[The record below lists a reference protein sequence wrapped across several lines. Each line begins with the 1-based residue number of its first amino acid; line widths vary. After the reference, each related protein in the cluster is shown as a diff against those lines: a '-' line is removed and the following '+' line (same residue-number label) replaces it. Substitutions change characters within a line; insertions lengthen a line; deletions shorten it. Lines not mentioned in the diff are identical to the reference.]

1 MERAGFLKEAAGR
14 WLEQGKPLLKRGE
27 PGCLHDHPDPRTA
40 DEEAEILEL
49 LDDLEGGGRRDLQF
63 LCQGAHRREEVAL
76 PKLPIRQRP
85 VGRFHD
91 LVGNRFPISKLE
103 GKRKHRQVFLV
114 LHTTC
119 NTFKRI
125 LFPASHPALPPCIFR
140 AVNPALETLLL
151 PFSRGDLPIP
161 ARTLFLGAEP
171 HPDLKDWPSVTGW
184 QPLFP
189 LAEAWRK
196 AAYPLVEKPS
206 GTWPL
211 VLLLPGKSKDEALA
225 SFAKAHDLLEDGG
238 VLVVAMPNTGGA
250 ARFEKELAEA
260 AGGIA
265 SISKNKCRAFYAAKS
280 PAWNQ
285 SLLSEWRALGE
296 PRVLESTGF
305 IVEAGIFSSDHVD
318 PGSALLAGHLP
329 SNLKGTAAD
338 LGAGWGY
345 LSHAL
350 LGKNPKLKTLHLFE
364 ADARALAC
372 AKQNLASVE
381 TPLEFHW
388 ADVAAGLPGKYE
400 VIVMNPPF
408 HSGQLTDISLGR
420 AFLRVAAESLRTGGR
435 LFLVA
440 NRQLPYEAELDSLGL
455 VWKKPVEDATYKL
468 LFAEK
473 RLGTSAP
480 VTFR

>member
-1 MERAGFLKEAAGR
+1 M
-14 WLEQGKPLLKRGE
+14 
-27 PGCLHDHPDPRTA
+27 
-40 DEEAEILEL
+40 
-49 LDDLEGGGRRDLQF
+49 
-63 LCQGAHRREEVAL
+63 
-76 PKLPIRQRP
+76 
-85 VGRFHD
+85 
-91 LVGNRFPISKLE
+91 
-103 GKRKHRQVFLV
+103 
-114 LHTTC
+114 
-119 NTFKRI
+119 
-125 LFPASHPALPPCIFR
+125 
-140 AVNPALETLLL
+140 NPALETLLL
-151 PFSRGDLPIP
+151 PFSRGDLAIP
-161 ARTLFLGAEP
+161 PRALFLGAEP
-171 HPDLKDWPSVTGW
+171 HPDLRAWPAVSGW

-196 AAYPLVEKPS
+196 AGFRLIEEPS

-211 VLLLPGKSKDEALA
+211 ILLLPGKSKDETLA
-225 SFAKAHDLLEDGG
+225 SFAKAYDLLEDGG
-238 VLVVAMPNTGGA
+238 VLAVSLPNTGGA
-250 ARFEKELAEA
+250 SRFEKELAEA
-260 AGGIA
+260 AGEIA
-265 SISKNKCRAFYAAKS
+265 SISKNKCRAFHATKS
-280 PAWNQ
+280 AEWNQ
-285 SLLSEWRALGE
+285 SLLAEWRALGD
-296 PRVLESTGF
+296 PRTLESTGF
-305 IVEAGIFSSDHVD
+305 IVEAGIFSADHVD
-318 PGSALLAGHLP
+318 PGSALLAAHLP

-350 LGKNPKLKTLHLFE
+350 MERNPKLKALHLFE

-372 AKQNLASVE
+372 AEKNLAGAG

-400 VIVMNPPF
+400 GIVMNPPF

-420 AFLRVAAESLRTGGR
+420 AFLRAAAESLRTGGR

-473 RLGTSAP
+473 RLRSPAA